1 MIKRDRL
8 KGKCEIKIFHS
19 SPFKLQT
26 STCEGVIVVFTPV
39 DLETIV
45 FHRSFRGYN
54 RAEIQDFMERITQD
68 YEHLYR
74 ENIDLKEKIDDL
86 NGKLNQYTLIEE
98 TLRNA
103 MVMAQETAEEVK
115 KTARDQAE
123 MILKEAR
130 MQGEQV
136 KSRTMEEIQAEL
148 RHLALLRNQ
157 TEYFKCQFK
166 SFLNGLLDLAD
177 KQLDIPIE
185 WDKYGKAPTATVT
198 GTVTSL
204 ETPAPAKEPGETTPP
219 KMPF

>member
-1 MIKRDRL
+1 M
-8 KGKCEIKIFHS
+8 
-19 SPFKLQT
+19 
-26 STCEGVIVVFTPV
+26 FTPV

-54 RAEIQDFMERITQD
+54 RSEIQDFMENIARD

-74 ENIDLKEKIDDL
+74 ENIDLKEKIEDL
-86 NGKLNQYTLIEE
+86 NVKLNQYVLIEE

-123 MILKEAR
+123 IIVREAQ

-136 KSRTMEEIQAEL
+136 KSRTKEEIQAEL
-148 RHLALLRNQ
+148 RNLALLKNQ

-166 SFLNGLLDLAD
+166 SFLSGLMDLAD

-185 WDKYGKAPTATVT
+185 WDKYGKSATSNITTTAPGAPGVALSIETDPMRTGESATP
-198 GTVTSL
+198 S
-204 ETPAPAKEPGETTPP
+204 

>member
-1 MIKRDRL
+1 M
-8 KGKCEIKIFHS
+8 
-19 SPFKLQT
+19 
-26 STCEGVIVVFTPV
+26 FTPV

-54 RAEIQDFMERITQD
+54 RVEIQDFMEQITRD

-74 ENIDLKEKIDDL
+74 ENIDLKEKIEEL
-86 NGKLNQYTLIEE
+86 NVKLNQYILIEE

-103 MVMAQETAEEVK
+103 MVMAQETAEEMK

-123 MILKEAR
+123 MIVKEAQ

-136 KSRTMEEIQAEL
+136 KSRTKEEIQAEL
-148 RHLALLRNQ
+148 RNLALLKNQ
-157 TEYFKCQFK
+157 TEYFRCQFK
-166 SFLNGLLDLAD
+166 SFLNGLIELAD

-185 WDKYGKAPTATVT
+185 WDKYGKSASLNNSAAPT
-198 GTVTSL
+198 L
-204 ETPAPAKEPGETTPP
+204 EPPAQARDSGEVSPS

>member
-1 MIKRDRL
+1 M
-8 KGKCEIKIFHS
+8 
-19 SPFKLQT
+19 
-26 STCEGVIVVFTPV
+26 FTPV

-54 RAEIQDFMERITQD
+54 RSEIQDFMEQITRD

-74 ENIDLKEKIDDL
+74 ENIDLKETIEDL
-86 NGKLNQYTLIEE
+86 NVKLNQYMLIEE

-123 MILKEAR
+123 MIVKEAQ

-136 KSRTMEEIQAEL
+136 KSRTKEEIQTEL
-148 RHLALLRNQ
+148 RNLALLKNQ
-157 TEYFKCQFK
+157 VEYFKCQFK

-185 WDKYGKAPTATVT
+185 WDKYGKQAPSAPSVSSAPS
-198 GTVTSL
+198 VASAL
-204 ETPAPAKEPGETTPP
+204 ETETPRIGENATPS